1 MLVHADPATQV
12 SVERSFSLLKMVL
25 TDICYNLS
33 AEVLKQNLCIKQ
45 NTEIKQYICKWKGD
59 EEQSE
64 IEWYY

>member
-45 NTEIKQYICKWKGD
+45 NTEIKQYICK
-59 EEQSE
+59 
-64 IEWYY
+64 